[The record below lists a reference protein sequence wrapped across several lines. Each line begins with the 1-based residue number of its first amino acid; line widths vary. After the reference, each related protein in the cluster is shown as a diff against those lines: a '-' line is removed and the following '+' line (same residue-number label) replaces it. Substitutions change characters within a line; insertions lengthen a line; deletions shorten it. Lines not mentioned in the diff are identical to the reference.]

1 MKTVILIIL
10 TLGLL
15 WLVPIFLHAD
25 CISLGG
31 YTSWV
36 LESSQKIIFYRGS
49 RPIAIVKLQDC
60 KVYANSSVQLKKSH
74 TCDYDKIII
83 DGQECTLFSVD
94 SLAF

>member
-1 MKTVILIIL
+1 MKTLLLIVLIL
-10 TLGLL
+10 GFL
-15 WLVPIFLHAD
+15 WLFPIFLHAD

-36 LESSQKIIFYRGS
+36 LENNQKIIFYRGS
-49 RPIAIVKLQDC
+49 RPIASVKLQDC
-60 KVYANSSVQLKKSH
+60 KVYSDSIVQLKKSY